1 MAVSLLSSNGQ
12 IAYNLNEYV
21 VDTPEDLE
29 KLSPKALMGSYAL
42 CLSNSEVYVKDGQ
55 GQWKMLE

>member
-42 CLSNSEVYVKDGQ
+42 CLSNSEVYVKDG
-55 GQWKMLE
+55 